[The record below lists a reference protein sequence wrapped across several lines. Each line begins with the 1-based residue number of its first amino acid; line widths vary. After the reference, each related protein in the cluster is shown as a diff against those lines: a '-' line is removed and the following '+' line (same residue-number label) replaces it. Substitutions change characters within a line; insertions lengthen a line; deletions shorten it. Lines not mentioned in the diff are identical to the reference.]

1 MRWSFL
7 IAITYINCVS
17 EIPDE
22 FSTAITR
29 MPRTGQA
36 VKEMLLELSQTDET
50 IIPPYGVE
58 KIQRTIEE
66 IREHHSEV
74 TRLTQSVE
82 AEVCAH
88 YSCVLHQ
95 QFSAPGAICSI

>member
-1 MRWSFL
+1 
-7 IAITYINCVS
+7 
-17 EIPDE
+17 
-22 FSTAITR
+22 

-66 IREHHSEV
+66 IREHHSEL
-74 TRLTQSVE
+74 TRITQSAE
-82 AEVCAH
+82 AAVRSSR
-88 YSCVLHQ
+88 Y
-95 QFSAPGAICSI
+95 I